1 MIPLLSD
8 FFYVFVLLA
17 FYVRL
22 VNPIF
27 FMFINWDWIYY
38 LNIMHCIFL
47 FQLIYKY
54 IYISFLIIFPFL
66 ITLVFG
72 TCGLRYSIPPIHLD
86 FVSLR
91 RYHFL
96 PLFFIAIQTLRTMF
110 SLVGGRVEKGSFCT
124 NAKLFW

>member
-1 MIPLLSD
+1 MIFLCFTCFL
-8 FFYVFVLLA
+8 YI
-17 FYVRL
+17 RL

-38 LNIMHCIFL
+38 LNIMHCIIL
-47 FQLIYKY
+47 FQVIH
-54 IYISFLIIFPFL
+54 IYIIFYYIPFSHYSF
-66 ITLVFG
+66 VFG
-72 TCGLRYSIPPIHLD
+72 ICGLRYSIPPIHLD

-96 PLFFIAIQTLRTMF
+96 PLFFIAIQTLRTIF